1 MFGIC
6 SKSNGPFPVVI
17 LGLTFKERERL
28 LQGKEI
34 KGEIVKVTEQKS
46 VIELLSVKKNEGNQ
60 ARVTWVVGPSP
71 EVIFRIN
78 DIYSTENFYLI
89 QPDERLYQ
97 IHIAITDF
105 STEYLERFNTLKATA
120 KTFVSTT

>member
-6 SKSNGPFPVVI
+6 SRSNGPFPVVI
-17 LGLTFKERERL
+17 LGVTLEERKKI

-34 KGEIVKVTEQKS
+34 KGEIIKVSEQKS
-46 VIELLSVKKNEGNQ
+46 VIELLTVKKNEGNQ

-71 EVIFRIN
+71 EVIFRVN
-78 DIYSTENFYLI
+78 GLDSLENFYLI

-105 STEYLERFNTLKATA
+105 ASGYLERFNTLKATA
-120 KTFVSTT
+120 KTFVPTT